1 MLSRV
6 ELETVQVSRL
16 GQSREEGKES
26 QRDELTTPE
35 QPLFWETRT
44 ERPEITIPII
54 IINVRIVQNNSRTF
68 LSLSL
73 TLFSYFYLS
82 FYLYMCTFKCLHYS
96 QASVGPHTSNR
107 HVAHVQF

>member
-1 MLSRV
+1 MMLSRV

-54 IINVRIVQNNSRTF
+54 IINVRIVQNNPRTF

-73 TLFSYFYLS
+73 TNNMLLSGVMSVIRSKPFSIGT
-82 FYLYMCTFKCLHYS
+82 C
-96 QASVGPHTSNR
+96 
-107 HVAHVQF
+107 

>member
-1 MLSRV
+1 MMLSRV

-44 ERPEITIPII
+44 ERPEITILII
-54 IINVRIVQNNSRTF
+54 IINVRIVQNNPRTF

-73 TLFSYFYLS
+73 TNNMLLSGVMSVIRSKPFSIGT
-82 FYLYMCTFKCLHYS
+82 C
-96 QASVGPHTSNR
+96 
-107 HVAHVQF
+107 